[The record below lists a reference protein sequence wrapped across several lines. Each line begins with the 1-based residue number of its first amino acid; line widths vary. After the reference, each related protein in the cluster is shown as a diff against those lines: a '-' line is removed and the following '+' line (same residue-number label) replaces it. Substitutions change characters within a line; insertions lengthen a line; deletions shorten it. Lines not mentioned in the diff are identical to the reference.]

1 MAVKGH
7 RGGHQTQWLIAA
19 LVVAVMVS
27 GGGVVWLLVTNAR
40 SASAIRIDAEKSL
53 LISDMEDAV
62 QVESE
67 RVGHLAGQ
75 LMGASIGMGAS
86 MDTNSADGTAASGL
100 LLHDPAV
107 LGAITA
113 FGETAGSLRQL
124 VSASENGLLDE
135 VVGAHDGFVASM
147 AELDGLIDGG
157 TAAMS
162 FYHGTTQ
169 MLEAELRTSL
179 DELQRTSN
187 NNLQETIAGVRRAET
202 LSRWALPLL
211 LLAGV
216 AAAVY
221 LLRMQ
226 GPKRRMAGLES
237 LIDAKNEFIGAVS
250 HELRNP
256 LTGIVGFTDVLRET
270 ENDLS
275 QEDRA
280 SILATI
286 SVQSQEVAS
295 IVEDL
300 LVAAR
305 TDIGELTVIAVPVN
319 LRAQTA
325 QILEL
330 HEQSAGQRIS
340 LTGEAPKAI
349 GDPARVRQILRNLL
363 SNAVRYGGSEI
374 SIELG
379 GRDMSALVRVKD
391 NGSLIPQEDR
401 SGSSKPIS
409 KPAMSRALPGRW
421 GSAWP
426 CLGALL
432 A

>member
-202 LSRWALPLL
+202 LSRWALPAAPSCRCCRGRV
-211 LLAGV
+211 LA
-216 AAAVY
+216 
-221 LLRMQ
+221 Q
-226 GPKRRMAGLES
+226 DAG
-237 LIDAKNEFIGAVS
+237 
-250 HELRNP
+250 
-256 LTGIVGFTDVLRET
+256 
-270 ENDLS
+270 
-275 QEDRA
+275 
-280 SILATI
+280 
-286 SVQSQEVAS
+286 
-295 IVEDL
+295 
-300 LVAAR
+300 
-305 TDIGELTVIAVPVN
+305 
-319 LRAQTA
+319 AQTA
-325 QILEL
+325 
-330 HEQSAGQRIS
+330 HG
-340 LTGEAPKAI
+340 G
-349 GDPARVRQILRNLL
+349 ARVPYRR
-363 SNAVRYGGSEI
+363 E
-374 SIELG
+374 E
-379 GRDMSALVRVKD
+379 
-391 NGSLIPQEDR
+391 
-401 SGSSKPIS
+401 
-409 KPAMSRALPGRW
+409 
-421 GSAWP
+421 
-426 CLGALL
+426 
-432 A
+432 